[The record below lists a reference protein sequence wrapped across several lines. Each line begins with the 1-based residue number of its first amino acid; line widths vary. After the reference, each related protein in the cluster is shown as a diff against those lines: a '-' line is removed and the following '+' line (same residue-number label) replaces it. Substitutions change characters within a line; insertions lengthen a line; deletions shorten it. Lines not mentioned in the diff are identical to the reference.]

1 MVKGD
6 NNKRKK
12 ELFMSFQRYDYP
24 IDSGKELANKK
35 FKDWCVT
42 CTLGVLQMS
51 NRMVA
56 RRRRDMWWRVAS
68 ALAKS

>member
-1 MVKGD
+1 MDNRWWPPTRGLWGMTRCGDVAEEGFMVKGD

-35 FKDWCVT
+35 FK
-42 CTLGVLQMS
+42 
-51 NRMVA
+51 N
-56 RRRRDMWWRVAS
+56 
-68 ALAKS
+68 